1 MVCTSV
7 VYCQFTVLLAGCSVN
22 DWEIRLWFQA
32 GMLVFLITTFK
43 QAVEAHPA
51 LHTICTVAHS
61 TWWSGCG
68 MELTVDY
75 DLVSRWRDACC
86 MSLPH
91 RALWWNAGSLLQVV
105 FPTQY
110 VYRPLPIIDVVL
122 PHNKLLTYTSLF
134 MFCYQMSQQHRN
146 NASKFVNRPTP
157 YVRRTS
163 QPDTKT
169 KTTPQPH
176 PRVVE
181 ALNRLLA
188 STFTVCLR
196 RFCCL
201 VCFPFLMSIIG
212 FWDHWCF
219 GNSVSIV
226 TDCILDGWCLIPGR
240 AEISSVF

>member
-1 MVCTSV
+1 MVECRVSATSGV
-7 VYCQFTVLLAGCSVN
+7 PSSVYN
-22 DWEIRLWFQA
+22 
-32 GMLVFLITTFK
+32 
-43 QAVEAHPA
+43 
-51 LHTICTVAHS
+51 
-61 TWWSGCG
+61 
-68 MELTVDY
+68 
-75 DLVSRWRDACC
+75 
-86 MSLPH
+86 
-91 RALWWNAGSLLQVV
+91 
-105 FPTQY
+105 
-110 VYRPLPIIDVVL
+110 RPLPIIDIVL

-134 MFCYQMSQQHRN
+134 MFCYQMFKQHRN

-196 RFCCL
+196 RFCYL
-201 VCFPFLMSIIG
+201 VCFPFLMNIIG

-219 GNSVSIV
+219 GSSFSIV
-226 TDCILDGWCLIPGR
+226 TDCTLDGWCLIPGR
-240 AEISSVF
+240 AEISVCFVAWMKLDHPPASSSKVKRECSCTYTLSRSLCRAT